1 MQAPPPQPMHLH
13 WIPVE
18 PSWIVSL
25 GLVVLAVLPHQI
37 PVAGRRVLK
46 NWIGSIAFATGAA
59 WVFTRVPPLG
69 IAMVMLLFGI
79 HMSGDVEG
87 FAAPIL
93 NKDPVTKQQKKR
105 WLPEEVFSE
114 DPHGIQ
120 DRTEGPE
127 LRYDAVDHDK
137 DHWFVEDTLNEH
149 PEAIQERPVSDDI
162 DYDGAVH

>member
-1 MQAPPPQPMHLH
+1 MHLH

-46 NWIGSIAFATGAA
+46 NWIGSIAFAAISV

-79 HMSGDVEG
+79 HMASDVES
-87 FAAPIL
+87 FAAPVL

-105 WLPEEVFSE
+105 WLPEELFSE

-127 LRYDAVDHDK
+127 LRYDTVDHEK